1 MCRDMCDAIAMQ
13 LVYALIMHMGGLVL
27 RIAVYTMWSACGG
40 QCNSH
45 LGCVDWHFAI
55 SRFRLIII
63 IAQSKA
69 GGVYDFHKRVKAG
82 IESYWQWMYIWTA
95 EREPQLGRKRTGV
108 MHGDTSAEREPQL
121 VRKRTVVMHGDTLAV
136 KGQEFRRERTGVMH
150 GDVWTSERGPLQLVR
165 KRTCMGHVWRYID
178 RNRAAWM
185 ESERSVYLFS
195 LQLRVPLRS
204 VVLGAISGIK
214 DSVTLQRRSL
224 VIIRVSYMAIKITL
238 ELLVHVRSDL
248 SIFSHMHFVP
258 YT

>member
-1 MCRDMCDAIAMQ
+1 
-13 LVYALIMHMGGLVL
+13 
-27 RIAVYTMWSACGG
+27 
-40 QCNSH
+40 
-45 LGCVDWHFAI
+45 
-55 SRFRLIII
+55 
-63 IAQSKA
+63 
-69 GGVYDFHKRVKAG
+69 
-82 IESYWQWMYIWTA
+82 
-95 EREPQLGRKRTGV
+95 
-108 MHGDTSAEREPQL
+108 
-121 VRKRTVVMHGDTLAV
+121 
-136 KGQEFRRERTGVMH
+136 
-150 GDVWTSERGPLQLVR
+150 
-165 KRTCMGHVWRYID
+165 
-178 RNRAAWM
+178 M